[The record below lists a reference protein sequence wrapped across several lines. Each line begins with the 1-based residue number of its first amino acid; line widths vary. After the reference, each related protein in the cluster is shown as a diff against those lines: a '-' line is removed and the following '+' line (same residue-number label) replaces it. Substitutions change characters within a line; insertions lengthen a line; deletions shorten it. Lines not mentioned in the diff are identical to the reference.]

1 MVFAV
6 ALVLAFEGIVCA
18 AFPSAM
24 KRAMQ
29 QAGHL
34 PEGAMRIAGLASA
47 VVGVALLWLIKA
59 A

>member
-1 MVFAV
+1 
-6 ALVLAFEGIVCA
+6 VLAFEGIVCA